1 MNQSDGGEHATRL
14 AAIFPL
20 RASQGGAM
28 ADIPTDSLP
37 AVVGDDAY
45 QKTLRELRAD
55 FAEQYEA
62 WLLVARE
69 ALARPT
75 MTGRRLS
82 SVAEALEGGPV
93 NQPAVDSEVITSQV
107 GAVVALAGMCF

>member
-69 ALARPT
+69 AIARPT
-75 MTGRRLS
+75 MGTAHTRAHRPGLLDTRSACFNHARRDNRQ
-82 SVAEALEGGPV
+82 A
-93 NQPAVDSEVITSQV
+93 
-107 GAVVALAGMCF
+107 